1 MMSEPEANTKNS
13 VFTFRGKSY
22 DLNSLPE
29 ELKDLVQGLRQ
40 ANAQVRKHNDTLKV
54 LAVGRQRLSE
64 QLNEKLKGIPPLSE
78 SS

>member
-1 MMSEPEANTKNS
+1 MMSEPGANTKNS

-29 ELKDLVQGLRQ
+29 EVKGLVQGLRQ

-54 LAVGRQRLSE
+54 LALGRQRLSE

>member
-1 MMSEPEANTKNS
+1 MMSEPVANTKKS
-13 VFTFRGKSY
+13 VFTFRGKRY

-40 ANAQVRKHNDTLKV
+40 ANAQVRKHNDTLKLLV
-54 LAVGRQRLSE
+54 VGRQRLSD
-64 QLNEKLKGIPPLSE
+64 QLNEKLNGIPSLSD

>member
-1 MMSEPEANTKNS
+1 MMSEPGANTKNS

-29 ELKDLVQGLRQ
+29 EVKGLVQGLRQ